1 MSKMFSHKKSPL
13 HRFSRH
19 KSADPELPNHQTNPF
34 ELNDELKSIKASGR
48 TSSEPSLI
56 TPNLTTNPF
65 DDDDEIKGTA
75 SSQGFFNSSARNK
88 YKNDFRDSGGLE
100 NQTVEE
106 LENYAVYKAEDTTKS
121 VNNCLKIAEDM
132 REDGTKTLVMLHQQG
147 EQITRTHM
155 VAADIDHDLSRG
167 EKLLGS
173 LGGMFSKTWKPKKNR
188 AIKGP
193 EITRDDPVQRKG
205 NHLEQ
210 REKLGLSS
218 ASKEKSS
225 HTRNPLPEPTN
236 AMQKVEV
243 EKVKQEDALTDLS
256 NILGELK
263 GMAIDMGSEI
273 ERQNKALDHAD
284 DDMDELVSRVKGA
297 NQRTR
302 RLLGK

>member
-1 MSKMFSHKKSPL
+1 MFGHKKSPL

-19 KSADPELPNHQTNPF
+19 KSADPEFPVDNQTNPF
-34 ELNDELKSIKASGR
+34 ESKDELKSIKASGR
-48 TSSEPSLI
+48 TSSEPSLV
-56 TPNLTTNPF
+56 TSNLTKNPF
-65 DDDDEIKGTA
+65 DDDDEIKGTT
-75 SSQGFFNSSARNK
+75 SSQSFYNSSAKNR

-106 LENYAVYKAEDTTKS
+106 LESYAVYKAEDTTKA
-121 VNNCLKIAEDM
+121 VNDCLKIAEDM

-155 VAADIDHDLSRG
+155 VATDIDHDLSRG

-188 AIKGP
+188 SISGP
-193 EITRDDPVQRKG
+193 VITRDDPVQRKG

-210 REKLGLSS
+210 RERLGLSS
-218 ASKEKSS
+218 ASKERSS
-225 HTRNPLPEPTN
+225 HTRKPLTEPTN
-236 AMQKVEV
+236 VMQKVEV
-243 EKVKQEDALTDLS
+243 EKMKQDDALSNIS
-256 NILGELK
+256 NILGDLK
-263 GMAIDMGSEI
+263 DMAIDMGSEI